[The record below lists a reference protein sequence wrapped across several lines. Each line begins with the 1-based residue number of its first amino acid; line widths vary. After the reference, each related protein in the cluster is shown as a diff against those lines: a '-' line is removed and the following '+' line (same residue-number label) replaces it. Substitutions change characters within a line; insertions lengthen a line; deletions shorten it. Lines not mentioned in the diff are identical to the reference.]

1 MKICAIS
8 SQKTLINGRWRFK
21 PLLPSYCDV
30 DSYFKNQSGEQ
41 ISDPRQYLFVITG
54 SPILGGQERWE
65 PRVSVKEEIVGMSA

>member
-1 MKICAIS
+1 MDAGGLSLCS
-8 SQKTLINGRWRFK
+8 PHTD
-21 PLLPSYCDV
+21 CDV